1 MARTKG
7 DHEARRR
14 DVSEAVWRV
23 LAVRGF
29 GGLTMRAVAAEL
41 GATTG
46 LLTHY
51 FPAKR
56 DLVAHALELLD
67 RRSAARPR
75 RVAGEGLAALRAALL
90 DVLPLTDEATDG
102 NRIWVS
108 SWDTAL
114 ADPALCEDYARKYAR
129 SRDKLSDLV
138 AAAQRLGE
146 LPAGDPAR
154 VAAGAQAF
162 VLGLV
167 VQALLDPEAFP
178 PQRQIDLLDD
188 HLAASAAM
196 PMPAVSAVSSAMPVP
211 AVSAVRAAAPVET
224 ATTSAAA
231 PEAG

>member
-1 MARTKG
+1 MPRTKG

-23 LAVRGF
+23 LAAHGF

-56 DLVAHALELLD
+56 DLVAYALDLLA

-75 RVAGEGLAALRAALL
+75 RPATTGLAAVRAALL
-90 DVLPLTDEATDG
+90 DILPLTEEATAS

-108 SWDTAL
+108 SWDVAL
-114 ADPALCEDYARKYAR
+114 ADPELSADHARRYGQ
-129 SRDKLSDLV
+129 SRDTLRDLV
-138 AAAQRLGE
+138 AAAQERGE
-146 LPAGDPAR
+146 LRAGDPADI
-154 VAAGAQAF
+154 AAGAQSF

-167 VQALLDPEAFP
+167 VQALFNPSAFP
-178 PQRQIDLLDD
+178 PERQTALLDAQ
-188 HLAASAAM
+188 LAALRCAPPSEE
-196 PMPAVSAVSSAMPVP
+196 PATLPP
-211 AVSAVRAAAPVET
+211 AGQDVRADRL
-224 ATTSAAA
+224 
-231 PEAG
+231 

>member
-23 LAVRGF
+23 LAAHGF
-29 GGLTMRAVAAEL
+29 DGLTLRAVATEL

-56 DLVAHALELLD
+56 DLVAHALELLEQRTD
-67 RRSAARPR
+67 ARPR
-75 RVAGEGLAALRAALL
+75 RTPGQGLAALRSVLL
-90 DVLPLTDEATDG
+90 DILPLTPDATAS

-114 ADPALCEDYARKYAR
+114 ADPALTEDYAGKYGR
-129 SRDKLSDLV
+129 SRDRLAERV
-138 AAAQRLGE
+138 AAAQALGE
-146 LPAGDPAR
+146 LPPGDPAGI
-154 VAAGAQAF
+154 AAGAQSF

-167 VQALLDPEAFP
+167 VQALFAPAEFTPE
-178 PQRQIDLLDD
+178 RQIQLLDTYLAG
-188 HLAASAAM
+188 LAA
-196 PMPAVSAVSSAMPVP
+196 PRGTTP
-211 AVSAVRAAAPVET
+211 AAPL
-224 ATTSAAA
+224 
-231 PEAG
+231 P